1 MHGLLRISEAA
12 SIALHAMALLATE
25 PDRLFSNREIASLLK
40 VSEAHLSKVLQRLNK
55 VGYVSSIRGTKGG
68 FKLRNGNGNVVLGE
82 VMAAID
88 GPISDSN
95 CLYESPVCDGT
106 NCIFGDLMEVVNQQV
121 NSYLMNTK
129 LTELST
135 IFQKRFADA
144 ERNNHN

>member
-12 SIALHAMALLATE
+12 SIALHAMVLLATE

-55 VGYVSSIRGTKGG
+55 AGYVSSIRGAKGG
-68 FKLRNGNGNVVLGE
+68 FRLRNGNGNVSMGE
-82 VMAAID
+82 VMTVID
-88 GPISDSN
+88 GPISNSN
-95 CLYESPVCDGT
+95 CLYESAVCDGT
-106 NCIFGDLMEVVNQQV
+106 NCIFGDLLEVVNQQV

-135 IFQKRFADA
+135 IFQKRFTDA
-144 ERNNHN
+144 ERNNHH

>member
-55 VGYVSSIRGTKGG
+55 AGYVHSFRGAKGG
-68 FKLRNGNGNVVLGE
+68 FRLRNGNGNVSLGE
-82 VMAAID
+82 VMTVID
-88 GPISDSN
+88 GPISDSK

-106 NCIFGDLMEVVNQQV
+106 DCIFGDLLDDVNRQV

-135 IFQKRFADA
+135 IFQQRFADA
-144 ERNNHN
+144 ERNNHH